1 MARETMV
8 VKTIL
13 NDDVVLERD
22 RTSMCGKCPANML
35 CTGEAQKINL
45 VVGRNNLDLAEGD
58 VVLVETP
65 TISAART
72 AFLVYTIPT
81 ILFILTVMLTVKKLG
96 ELTAFFLG
104 ISFVA
109 AYFFLLRFY
118 DKRFRKK
125 FRPRIVGIVKRARP
139 EDPSDGASLPI

>member
-35 CTGEAQKINL
+35 CTGEAQKVRL
-45 VVGRNNLDLAEGD
+45 VVERNGLDLAEGD

-65 TISAART
+65 AVSATRT
-72 AFLVYTIPT
+72 AFLVYTAPT
-81 ILFILTVMLTVKKLG
+81 ILFIFAVMLTVKKLG
-96 ELTAFFLG
+96 ELTAFFFG
-104 ISFVA
+104 ISLVA
-109 AYFFLLRFY
+109 AYFFLLRLY

-139 EDPSDGASLPI
+139 EDPSDGASLLI